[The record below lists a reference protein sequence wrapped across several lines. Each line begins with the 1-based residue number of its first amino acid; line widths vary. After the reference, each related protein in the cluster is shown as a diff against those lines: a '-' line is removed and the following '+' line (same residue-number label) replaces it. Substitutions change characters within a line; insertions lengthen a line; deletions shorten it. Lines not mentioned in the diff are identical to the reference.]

1 MLAGG
6 IILLPLLYNWVI
18 RTRFYAELELI
29 IYSVTFFCVIL
40 LVYFCFINK
49 ITNKIEVS
57 LSLSDTVIGLWYVYM
72 FFLAWSKDWR
82 VDAMFIWGGIS
93 NLICYIV
100 VKKMKFQWIVIN
112 SIIISGTLQSII
124 AFLQKFGYI
133 RSNHSFFDV
142 TGSFGNPGSLG
153 CFLALAL
160 VASLCLFF
168 YNKNSILKCVFYL
181 LSSVLILFALVLAD
195 SRTSMLA
202 VIVGLLIFFLHD
214 IRKHCR
220 KKSVLIVMLVIAFL
234 GGIVILLYNYRV
246 DSANARLLIWKVSLQ
261 MIYDKPI
268 CGHGLSSFNKEYMLY
283 QASFFETRTDSHYSI
298 IADNVAYPYNE
309 FIHIGVE
316 QGIIGMLFILLLVV
330 LFFKAPVISN
340 NRIFKSLL
348 ASFLIVSLFSY
359 PANVF
364 PLIILVPLI
373 CASIES
379 ARIIKM
385 KCFSCLIQII
395 LLVLMNISILQ
406 GLKFKDYSDEIKLSI
421 REEDCMS
428 NYLKM
433 NLKDLK
439 NELIFLNK
447 MNMWLSKNQHYD
459 LIIKYAHVLL
469 PSCETYCEIG
479 NAYASNLDFDK
490 AEYYYKI
497 ASNMIPSR
505 ISPNY
510 LLWRMYLIQGDNEKA
525 DFIALKILNQ
535 DVKICN
541 TLVLKIKEEIREYLK
556 LLEYT
561 NNMTWKGVG
570 RAVYLNGLPEM
581 PLENITI
588 KNMVVTDARQGIV
601 LNKVAKVNIE
611 NVKIETPDH
620 FPIHVENATGIT
632 IDGKEFGTI
641 AEKRLLTKK

>member
-1 MLAGG
+1 MKKVGSNMLAGG

-29 IYSVTFFCVIL
+29 IYSATFFCVIL
-40 LVYFCFINK
+40 LVYFFFINK
-49 ITNKIEVS
+49 IANKTKVN
-57 LSLSDTVIGLWYVYM
+57 LCLSDIVIGLWYAYM

-93 NLICYIV
+93 NLICYMV
-100 VKKMKFQWIVIN
+100 VKKMKFQWIIIN

-124 AFLQKFGYI
+124 VFLQKFGYI
-133 RSNHSFFDV
+133 RSNHSFFDI

-168 YNKNSILKCVFYL
+168 FNKNSILKCVFYL

-214 IRKHCR
+214 IRKYCQ
-220 KKSVLIVMLVIAFL
+220 KKSVLIVMLVIVFL
-234 GGIVILLYNYRV
+234 GGVVILLYNYRV
-246 DSANARLLIWKVSLQ
+246 DSANARLLIWKISLQ
-261 MIYDKPI
+261 MICDKPI
-268 CGHGLSSFNKEYMLY
+268 CGHGLGSFNEEYMLY
-283 QASFFETRTDSHYSI
+283 QASFFETRPDSHYSI

-309 FIHIGVE
+309 LIHIGVE
-316 QGIIGMLFILLLVV
+316 QGIIGMLFILLLIV
-330 LFFKAPVISN
+330 LFFKSPANSS

-348 ASFLIVSLFSY
+348 ASFLIVSQFSY

-379 ARIIKM
+379 VHVIKI

-406 GLKFKDYSDEIKLSI
+406 GLKFKDYSDELKLSV
-421 REEDCMS
+421 REENCMS

-433 NLKDLK
+433 NFEGLK

-447 MNMWLSKNQHYD
+447 INMWLSKNQHYD
-459 LIIKYAHVLL
+459 LIIEYEYVLL

-479 NAYASNLDFDK
+479 NAYASKSDFDK

-497 ASNMIPSR
+497 ASNMVPSR
-505 ISPNY
+505 IIHSY
-510 LLWRMYLIQGDNEKA
+510 LLWKMYLKQRDNEKA
-525 DFIALKILNQ
+525 NFIAQKIVNQ
-535 DVKICN
+535 NIKICN
-541 TLVLKIKEEIREYLK
+541 TLVLRIKEEVREYLTSRM
-556 LLEYT
+556 Y
-561 NNMTWKGVG
+561 
-570 RAVYLNGLPEM
+570 
-581 PLENITI
+581 
-588 KNMVVTDARQGIV
+588 
-601 LNKVAKVNIE
+601 
-611 NVKIETPDH
+611 
-620 FPIHVENATGIT
+620 
-632 IDGKEFGTI
+632 
-641 AEKRLLTKK
+641 